1 MTEFYWQLPAAGDN
15 RSSAFDQLSAKPRPT
30 PNASLSDLRRDRFNN
45 FDYLAQIAR
54 AAELAGFDGLSIPDD
69 AAGESSWIVA
79 GAIAREVRRPK
90 LVIDFSPGLGS
101 AVYAAKQAVTFQ
113 RYSNNRLGWALV
125 SAADS
130 TTRRALGDFVDDAD
144 VNARLEEFLTVSKGV
159 ARQADFTFKGR
170 FFEVLNGGFGGP
182 LSGLDLPEITLS
194 GDSYEAL
201 ALSAKH
207 ADVHVFGLGTYDL
220 EERAA
225 TLKAQAAEHGRTV
238 KIAVKARV
246 FTHDDAARART
257 DAERAGFSDDADT
270 LAGDFAGVAS
280 ELARLGA
287 DRFILFA
294 PNSLETAYRVGEH
307 VLPLIRQSQRNAA

>member
-15 RSSAFDQLSAKPRPT
+15 RSGAFDQLSRNTRPT
-30 PNASLSDLRRDRFNN
+30 PNATIRDLRRDRFNN
-45 FDYLAQIAR
+45 FDYLSQVAR

-69 AAGESSWIVA
+69 AEGEPSWIVA
-79 GAIAREVRRPK
+79 GAIAREVRRPR

-113 RYSNNRLGWALV
+113 RYSNNRLGWALE
-125 SAADS
+125 SNPDGAA
-130 TTRRALGDFVDDAD
+130 RRALGDFVDDAD
-144 VNARLEEFLTVSKGV
+144 MSARLEEFLTVSKGV
-159 ARQADFTFKGR
+159 ASQADFTFKGR

-194 GDSYEAL
+194 GTSDEAL
-201 ALSAKH
+201 ALSARH
-207 ADVHVFGLGTYDL
+207 ADVHLFALGTPDL
-220 EERAA
+220 EGRVAE
-225 TLKAQAAEHGRTV
+225 LKALAAEQGRV
-238 KIAVKARV
+238 VRVAVKARV

-257 DAERAGFSDDADT
+257 DAERAGFEDDADT

-294 PNSLETAYRVGEH
+294 PNSLETAYRIGER
-307 VLPLIRQSQRNAA
+307 VLPLVRQAAREAA